1 MDGAKKNPVA
11 ATATGVVEGPYT
23 GLGNGQEEIVSSAEM
38 AAIRALDRKVTDGF
52 NLVHGQFAVLRSER
66 QEDREEFRDFRRQH
80 REDFGELKRE
90 LKTDIARVDAR
101 AEQRT
106 KELEV
111 RFNER
116 LTEVDARAERRAREL
131 EARFNER
138 LTEVDTRAEQR
149 TKELEVRFNER
160 LTEVD
165 TRAEQRTKELEVRLT
180 ERLADVDA
188 RVERRFA
195 AVEVRLDRLEHALLD
210 LTALVNKSLERSS
223 GTRRLAWG
231 VLGAAGLLL
240 AGGLMRPL
248 FERAVAALVGG

>member
-1 MDGAKKNPVA
+1 MNEAKKNPVA
-11 ATATGVVEGPYT
+11 AAATGVVEGPYT
-23 GLGNGQEEIVSSAEM
+23 GLGNGQEEVVNSAEM
-38 AAIRALDRKVTDGF
+38 AAIRALDRNLTDGF

-80 REDFGELKRE
+80 REDFRE

-111 RFNER
+111 RLTER
-116 LTEVDARAERRAREL
+116 LTELDA
-131 EARFNER
+131 
-138 LTEVDTRAEQR
+138 RAEQR
-149 TKELEVRFNER
+149 TKELEVRFNEQ

-165 TRAEQRTKELEVRLT
+165 ARVEQRTKELEAGIAQRFGAAEARLG
-180 ERLADVDA
+180 
-188 RVERRFA
+188 
-195 AVEVRLDRLEHALLD
+195 RLENALLD
-210 LTALVNKSLERSS
+210 LTALANKSLERSS

-231 VLGAAGLLL
+231 VLGAVGLLL
-240 AGGLMRPL
+240 AGGLIRPL

>member
-1 MDGAKKNPVA
+1 MNEAKKNPVA
-11 ATATGVVEGPYT
+11 AAATGVVEGPYT
-23 GLGNGQEEIVSSAEM
+23 GLGNGQEEVVNSAEM
-38 AAIRALDRKVTDGF
+38 AAIRALDRNLTDGF

-80 REDFGELKRE
+80 REDFRE

-111 RFNER
+111 WFNER
-116 LTEVDARAERRAREL
+116 LTEVDSRAERRA
-131 EARFNER
+131 
-138 LTEVDTRAEQR
+138 
-149 TKELEVRFNER
+149 KELEVRFNER

-165 TRAEQRTKELEVRLT
+165 ARAEQRTKELEAGIAQRFGAAEARL
-180 ERLADVDA
+180 ERL
-188 RVERRFA
+188 EK
-195 AVEVRLDRLEHALLD
+195 ALLD
-210 LTALVNKSLERSS
+210 LTALANKSLERSS

-231 VLGAAGLLL
+231 VLGAVGLLL
-240 AGGLMRPL
+240 AGGLIRPL

>member
-1 MDGAKKNPVA
+1 MTEAKKNPVA
-11 ATATGVVEGPYT
+11 AAATGVVEGPYT
-23 GLGNGQEEIVSSAEM
+23 GLGNGQEEVVNSAEM
-38 AAIRALDRKVTDGF
+38 AAIRALDRKLTDGF

-80 REDFGELKRE
+80 REDCRE

-111 RFNER
+111 RLTER
-116 LTEVDARAERRAREL
+116 LTELDA
-131 EARFNER
+131 
-138 LTEVDTRAEQR
+138 RAEQR
-149 TKELEVRFNER
+149 TKELEVRFNEQ

-165 TRAEQRTKELEVRLT
+165 ARVEQRTKELEAGIAQRFGAAEARLG
-180 ERLADVDA
+180 
-188 RVERRFA
+188 
-195 AVEVRLDRLEHALLD
+195 RLENALLD
-210 LTALVNKSLERSS
+210 LTALANKSLERSS

-231 VLGAAGLLL
+231 VLGAVGLLL
-240 AGGLMRPL
+240 AGGLIRPL

>member
-1 MDGAKKNPVA
+1 MTEAKKNPVA
-11 ATATGVVEGPYT
+11 AAATGVVEGPYT
-23 GLGNGQEEIVSSAEM
+23 GLGNGQEEVVNSAEM
-38 AAIRALDRKVTDGF
+38 AAIRALDRKLTDGF

-80 REDFGELKRE
+80 REDCRE
-90 LKTDIARVDAR
+90 LKTDIARVDARAEQRTKELEVRLTERLTELDAR

-116 LTEVDARAERRAREL
+116 LTEVDARAE
-131 EARFNER
+131 
-138 LTEVDTRAEQR
+138 QR
-149 TKELEVRFNER
+149 TKELEVRFNEQ

-165 TRAEQRTKELEVRLT
+165 ARVEQRTKELEAGIAQRFGAAEARLG
-180 ERLADVDA
+180 
-188 RVERRFA
+188 
-195 AVEVRLDRLEHALLD
+195 RLENALLD
-210 LTALVNKSLERSS
+210 LTALANKSLERSS

-231 VLGAAGLLL
+231 VLGAVGLLL
-240 AGGLMRPL
+240 AGGLIRPL

>member
-1 MDGAKKNPVA
+1 MNEAKKNPVA
-11 ATATGVVEGPYT
+11 AAATGVVEGPYT
-23 GLGNGQEEIVSSAEM
+23 GLGNGQEEVVNSAEM
-38 AAIRALDRKVTDGF
+38 AAIRALDRNLTDGF

-80 REDFGELKRE
+80 REDFRE

-111 RFNER
+111 WFNER
-116 LTEVDARAERRAREL
+116 LTEVDSRAERRA
-131 EARFNER
+131 
-138 LTEVDTRAEQR
+138 
-149 TKELEVRFNER
+149 KELEVRFNER

-165 TRAEQRTKELEVRLT
+165 ARAEQRTKELE
-180 ERLADVDA
+180 AGIA
-188 RVERRFA
+188 QRFGA
-195 AVEVRLDRLEHALLD
+195 AEVRLERLENALLD
-210 LTALVNKSLERSS
+210 LTALANKSLERSS

-231 VLGAAGLLL
+231 VLGAVGLLL
-240 AGGLMRPL
+240 AGGLIRPL